1 MKSYIIGWMIALSVV
16 IFGAQTTDAAPAR
29 VKGSGNYVDKEVTV
43 APFENIKASRGIR
56 VTVIEG
62 AQGKVQIK
70 ADDNIIEWVTAKV
83 YDKTLQLG
91 IDSEIRTLSNVRVE
105 ITVPS
110 HGRLEELTVT
120 SAAVIDCQVLLKNE
134 EVELSASSAG
144 QIATRLMAETCE
156 IACSSAGKVK
166 AEVKSKECEIEA
178 SSSGKVEATLAVQLC
193 DVDGSSAANIDLEGA
208 AIYCEVELS
217 SAADLEA
224 SKLAVKEY
232 DISCSSGADADIL
245 CLETLKAQA
254 SSGGAI
260 RYSGSCKNIT
270 RKTSSGGSI
279 R

>member
-1 MKSYIIGWMIALSVV
+1 MKSFIIGWMIALTAVV
-16 IFGAQTTDAAPAR
+16 LTAEKSEAAPAR

-43 APFENIKASRGIR
+43 APFDEIKASRGIR

-62 AQGKVQIK
+62 EQGKVQIK

-83 YDKTLQLG
+83 DDETLHLG
-91 IDSEIRTLSNVRVE
+91 IDSEIRTLSNVRIE

-110 HGRLEELTVT
+110 HGRLEELRAS
-120 SAAVIDCQVLLKNE
+120 SAAAIDCQVPLKNE

-144 QIATRLMAETCE
+144 QIKASLMAETCE

-166 AEVKSKECEIEA
+166 AEVKCKECEIEA
-178 SSSGKVEATLAVQLC
+178 SSSGKVEATLAVQVC
-193 DVDGSSAANIDLEGA
+193 DVDASSAANIDLEGA
-208 AIYCEVELS
+208 AIYCEVDLS

-224 SKLAVKEY
+224 SKLAVQEY

-245 CLETLKAQA
+245 CLDTLKAQA